1 MRSIPAAMLMLM
13 LLGCGE
19 LALKKP
25 EPTPEPAAA
34 NPAPAQ
40 LPAPADEKPAT
51 VTHFLKREA
60 AFVDKK
66 QAMAENDKLVEVENR
81 INTTNYLSA
90 VSQAYF
96 AAGSS
101 IYLSQL
107 KHQVDLMHATN
118 ERYPTYEEFRDLLKQ
133 FNIKLGNLYEYQMYA
148 YDEDTGEIC
157 ILEDR
162 AHMKRIYEA
171 AGRDYPHAE

>member
-1 MRSIPAAMLMLM
+1 MKPMACAVLAMTLA
-13 LLGCGE
+13 GCGE

-25 EPTPEPAAA
+25 QSAPEPAPA

-40 LPAPADEKPAT
+40 APAAEEKPAT

-60 AFVDKK
+60 RFVDKK
-66 QAMAENDKLVEVENR
+66 KAMAENDKLVEVENR

-90 VSQAYF
+90 VAQAYF

-101 IYLSQL
+101 IHLTQL

-118 ERYPTYEEFRDLLKQ
+118 NRYPTYEEFCELLRQ

-171 AGRDYPHAE
+171 AGREYPHPE